1 MPDNADRVPGLFHAG
16 YAVKDIA
23 PLVNLS
29 ERRVRQ
35 IVAEAGLR
43 PVAKPI
49 PPRRLMDQIIR
60 TEVRRHGGGYGWGTL
75 CGALR
80 VHHARYH
87 FPRRRVLAALRDLF
101 PQDARRRQDW
111 TAQRL
116 ERGRYYAP
124 YAHYSWHMDY
134 ACKMQDYGIYVGA
147 VIDGC
152 SRLCL
157 SLQAVTDKLA
167 RTAYIN
173 VLLPALEEYE
183 IVPDQLNTDK
193 GREWDVCAYAMLLL
207 TLQCPAAQRRLQQA
221 RRPRRGHRYVFSK
234 RNVCLPLSAH
244 KHVALL
250 PRRHTL

>member
-1 MPDNADRVPGLFHAG
+1 MLSAEDVPGLFRAG
-16 YAVKDIA
+16 DSVRDIA
-23 PLVNLS
+23 ALVGLC

-35 IVAEAGLR
+35 IVAQAGLR
-43 PVAKPI
+43 PVAKPV
-49 PPRRLMDQIIR
+49 PSTRLMYRIIL

-80 VHHARYH
+80 AHHARYH